1 MALRLEKRAQHSQLM
16 VTLSPVIAVVLTLLS
31 GLVIFALLGK
41 NPFEA
46 LYTFFVLP
54 LTSVYGLT
62 ELGVKA
68 TPLVLIGIG
77 LSFGFR
83 ANVWNIGAE
92 GQLTIGAIFGGGLGI
107 AFYDSENALLLPAMM
122 LAGVLGGM
130 AWGAIPAWLKTR
142 FNTNE
147 ILTSLM
153 LTYVAVLLLSYLVHG
168 PWRDPEGYNFPESR
182 MFPDVGTLP
191 ILMEASRLHLGAVI
205 ALLVVVAAWV
215 LLTKALIGFQ
225 LRVIGLAPAAAR
237 YVGFR
242 EKRLIWFCLLF
253 SGGLAGLAGL
263 FEVAGPIGQLMPT
276 ISPGYGFTAIIVAFL
291 GRLHPVGVLF
301 AGLVMALTYIG
312 GEAAQIEIGL
322 PAAVTGL
329 FQGVLLFFLLAC
341 DLLTSYRIRFT
352 EQTAAQPAAGPAS
365 QEAPGEAGAS

>member
-1 MALRLEKRAQHSQLM
+1 MALRLERRAQHSQLM
-16 VTLSPVIAVVLTLLS
+16 VTLSPVIAILLTLLS
-31 GLVIFALLGK
+31 GIVIFALLGK
-41 NPFEA
+41 DPFLS

-54 LTSVYGLT
+54 LTSLYGLT

-68 TPLVLIGIG
+68 TPLILIGIG

-92 GQLTIGAIFGGGLGI
+92 GQLTLGAIFGGGVGI
-107 AFYDSENALLLPAMM
+107 AFYDSDSALLLPAMI

-130 AWGAIPAWLKTR
+130 AWAAIPAWLKTR
-142 FNTNE
+142 FNANE

-168 PWRDPEGYNFPESR
+168 PWRDPDGYNFPESR
-182 MFPDVGTLP
+182 MFSEAGTLP
-191 ILMEASRLHLGAVI
+191 LLLEASRLHLGAVI

-225 LRVIGLAPAAAR
+225 LRVVGLAPAAAR

-242 EKRLIWFCLLF
+242 QKRLIWFCLLF

-263 FEVAGPIGQLMPT
+263 SEVAGPIGQLTPS

-341 DLLTSYRIRFT
+341 DMLSTYRIRFVR
-352 EQTAAQPAAGPAS
+352 QPAAGPVTSVKPA
-365 QEAPGEAGAS
+365 AGEAAAQ